1 MKRFKRI
8 LVVFDSKTD
17 NHALFNQALDLV
29 QRNNASLTVVD
40 IIEEAPVDLVKG
52 QTSELTKKAQKSTSP
67 IIENFQFDNSDTT
80 LIAPEDAGLTGGDN
94 TTDIHLIDI
103 QERIKQDELQNF
115 QQFLADFNHA
125 GIQVNSKTIVG
136 VPFIEIIREVLRNHH
151 DLVMITAE
159 GNSNLKEALFGN
171 TTMHLMRKCPCPVW
185 VIKPDQP
192 SKFNRIL
199 AAVDLAQD
207 DLERAALAAK
217 ILELASSQARSGNS
231 ELLIFHAWNLY
242 GESVLRGRGGIASEV
257 MEKLLHDTKDAH
269 RQRLVDLFQNHP
281 LDDLKHEIYLLKGD
295 AGTLISKL
303 VQAKS
308 IDLVVMGSVSRSGIA
323 GFLIGNT
330 AEKVLHQVD
339 CSVLTIKPEGFIT
352 PVTLT

>member
-1 MKRFKRI
+1 MKNIKNI
-8 LVVFDSKTD
+8 LVVFDSKS
-17 NHALFNQALDLV
+17 NNRALFNQALDLV

-40 IIEEAPVDLVKG
+40 VIEEAPVDQTKG
-52 QTSELTKKAQKSTSP
+52 TTPKPIKKVQQSINP
-67 IIENFQFDNSDTT
+67 IIENLQFDDRETD
-80 LIAPEDAGLTGGDN
+80 LIISEDAGLSERVSATE
-94 TTDIHLIDI
+94 IQMVDI
-103 QERIKQDELQNF
+103 QERIKQEEQQNL
-115 QQFLADFNHA
+115 QQFIAGFQHA

-159 GNSNLKEALFGN
+159 GKSNLKEALFGN

-192 SKFNRIL
+192 AKFDRIL
-199 AAVDLAQD
+199 AAVDLVQD
-207 DLERAALAAK
+207 DLERAALSAK
-217 ILELASSQARSGNS
+217 IMELASSQARSGQS
-231 ELLIFHAWNLY
+231 ELLVLHGWNLY

-257 MEKLLHDTKDAH
+257 MEKLLQETKDAH
-269 RQRLVDLFQNHP
+269 RQWLVDLLQNHP

-295 AGTLISKL
+295 AGTLISNL
-303 VQAKS
+303 VQTKA

-352 PVTLT
+352 PVTLP